1 MFEIIGVII
10 YGLFAGACWLV
21 PKLLKA
27 SFYFLKYTLPIWF
40 VVAGFFI
47 GGSWGDGKFGSMTD
61 DYIEE
66 QAGKYTH
73 KVTIHWNN
81 ANADEADDFD
91 VYYIRE
97 DLNWTIN
104 GNTGWG
110 YDVFEVENADGVSL
124 PSQVKKEGWV
134 FMGLYDTNGNK
145 YITESG
151 YSLITVKDDI
161 VLFARYKEA
170 PVQPEPGNENEGD
183 GGSEEI

>member
-1 MFEIIGVII
+1 
-10 YGLFAGACWLV
+10 
-21 PKLLKA
+21 
-27 SFYFLKYTLPIWF
+27 
-40 VVAGFFI
+40 GFFI
-47 GGSWGDGKFGSMTD
+47 GGTWGDGKFGSMTD

-104 GNTGWG
+104 GIAGWG
-110 YDVFEVENADGVSL
+110 YDLFEVENPGSITL
-124 PSQVKKEGWV
+124 PSKVQKDGWV
-134 FMGLYDTNGNK
+134 FKGLFKTQLGGDMYVTA
-145 YITESG
+145 SG
-151 YSLITVKDDI
+151 YSLITIDKDI
-161 VLFARYKEA
+161 HLYALYEEA